1 MEEIVLKAQRRA
13 VVGKQ
18 VKALRRQGLLPAVL
32 YGKGI
37 DPLPIQL
44 NYKEASHV
52 LPHISSSHL
61 IRVDLEGEL
70 HHALVREK
78 QRHPIYGTVLHVDLN
93 VVSMTEKLRAQVA
106 LVLSGE
112 APAVKELNGTLVQTV
127 EELEVE
133 CLPQYLPDHIVVDL
147 SSLKEYGDAIHVR
160 DISLPPEVEVLND
173 PDEIVVVVTA
183 PTVEAVEAVEAAEA
197 AGAEPEVIE
206 RGKKEEEEE

>member
-18 VKALRRQGLLPAVL
+18 VKALRRQGFLPAVL
-32 YGKGI
+32 YGRGI

-44 NYKEASHV
+44 DYKEASYI
-52 LPHISSSHL
+52 LPRISSSHL
-61 IRVDLEGEL
+61 ISVDLEGER

-78 QRHPIYGTVLHVDLN
+78 QRDPIYGSLLHVDLN
-93 VVSMTEKLRAQVA
+93 VVSMTEKLRAHVA

-112 APAVKELNGTLVQTV
+112 APAVKDLNGTLVQTV

-147 SSLKEYGDAIHVR
+147 SSLKEYGDAIHVK
-160 DISLPPEVEVLND
+160 DISLPAEVEVLTD
-173 PDEIVVVVTA
+173 PDEIVAVVTA
-183 PTVEAVEAVEAAEA
+183 PTVEAVEVAEVAEA
-197 AGAEPEVIE
+197 AGEEPEVIE
-206 RGKKEEEEE
+206 RGKKEEEE